1 MHWVEAKSSS
11 LLYMEFK
18 DANIRRLDN
27 SQEELFPRYRILM
40 FWIADLWNFRIFSI
54 PLTSCCPRWCRPY
67 PSLPTLPFCPPF
79 TFFLSLPMSSFPSF
93 SLAFRPSYAPPFLNM
108 LYFIVS
114 DRRSNVFQVLV
125 ESRFL
130 DFISRYSSETNNR
143 YGNKRSIKQR
153 FGDNYFSI
161 SLRRK
166 F

>member
-1 MHWVEAKSSS
+1 MQIYVDSIIHRKNFS
-11 LLYMEFK
+11 LVTGYLCFELRICEIFVFFQYLLLHATHV
-18 DANIRRLDN
+18 DAAPTL
-27 SQEELFPRYRILM
+27 
-40 FWIADLWNFRIFSI
+40 
-54 PLTSCCPRWCRPY
+54 
-67 PSLPTLPFCPPF
+67 LPTLPFCPPF

-130 DFISRYSSETNNR
+130 NFISRYSSETNNR